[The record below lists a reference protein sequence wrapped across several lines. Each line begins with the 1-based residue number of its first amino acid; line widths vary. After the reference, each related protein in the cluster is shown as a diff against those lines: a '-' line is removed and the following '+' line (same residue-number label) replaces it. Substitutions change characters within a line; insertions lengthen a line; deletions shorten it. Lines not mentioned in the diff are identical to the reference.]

1 MRTKP
6 LSRPHRSLP
15 LAGENK
21 AAITALAVGCLL
33 LFVFLLAAVA
43 PSAFAPYSPSDTFDA
58 WLPSSSDHIL
68 GTDDVGADVFT
79 SLVYAT
85 GRTLLTGVASAAL
98 ALALGVLV
106 GLAAGSG
113 GVIGALANGVI
124 NLFAMIPKLPATIVI
139 AAFAGGGL
147 AETVIV
153 IAVFGWVTTARAVR
167 ATVLHIKCRPFADA
181 LTAAGYSPAR
191 IAFRHIIPNTGE
203 VILTRYITTL
213 AGCIMTEATLSFL
226 GLGSV
231 SSPTWGTMINLAYR
245 RGGFAMEAYGWLL
258 APGAAIMLLA
268 LAFWCL
274 WYFAEHRSRDV
285 SGKSYA
291 D

>member
-58 WLPSSSDHIL
+58 WLPSSSGHIL
-68 GTDDVGADVFT
+68 GTDDAGADVFT

-167 ATVLHIKCRPFADA
+167 AKVLHIKYRPFADA

>member
-68 GTDDVGADVFT
+68 GTDDAGADVFT

-113 GVIGALANGVI
+113 GAIGALANGVI

-167 ATVLHIKCRPFADA
+167 AKVLHIKCRPFADA

>member
-58 WLPSSSDHIL
+58 WLPSSSAHIL
-68 GTDDVGADVFT
+68 GTDDAGADVFT

-113 GVIGALANGVI
+113 GVTGALANGVI

-167 ATVLHIKCRPFADA
+167 AKVLHIKCRPFADA

-268 LAFWCL
+268 LDFWCL

>member
-1 MRTKP
+1 MRTRHI
-6 LSRPHRSLP
+6 SRPHKSLP

-21 AAITALAVGCLL
+21 AAITALAAGCLL

-68 GTDDVGADVFT
+68 GTDDAGADVFT

-167 ATVLHIKCRPFADA
+167 AKVLHIKCLPFADA

>member
-43 PSAFAPYSPSDTFDA
+43 PSAFAPHSPSDTFDA

-68 GTDDVGADVFT
+68 GTDDAGADVFT

-167 ATVLHIKCRPFADA
+167 AKVLHIKCRPFADA

>member
-43 PSAFAPYSPSDTFDA
+43 PSAFAPYSLSDTFDA

-68 GTDDVGADVFT
+68 GTDDAGADVFT

-167 ATVLHIKCRPFADA
+167 AKVLHIKCRPFADA

>member
-1 MRTKP
+1 MRTKS

-68 GTDDVGADVFT
+68 GTDDAGADVFT

-167 ATVLHIKCRPFADA
+167 AKVLHIKCRPFADA

>member
-68 GTDDVGADVFT
+68 GTDDAGADVFT

-139 AAFAGGGL
+139 AAFAGGRL

-167 ATVLHIKCRPFADA
+167 AKVLHIKCRPFADA

>member
-1 MRTKP
+1 MRTRHI
-6 LSRPHRSLP
+6 SRPHRSLP

-21 AAITALAVGCLL
+21 VAITALAVGCLL

-43 PSAFAPYSPSDTFDA
+43 PSAFAPYSLSDTFDA

-68 GTDDVGADVFT
+68 GTDDAGADVFT

-167 ATVLHIKCRPFADA
+167 AKVLHIKCRPFADA